1 MVRMRAPHLI
11 VLIGACMSLSV
22 FVHAQTAPATS
33 AAAKAGLQQKIDQR
47 TQDIKALE
55 QEIAGYQSQIN
66 ELGTQASSLSA
77 TIKSLQLTQKK
88 LEADMKVTENR
99 IAEKNLQIQ
108 RLGSQIVEKE
118 GTISDNRRIIARSFS
133 TLNEIGDKSLLELM
147 LSKDSL
153 SHTWDSLE
161 GISTLQQGLTEHI
174 SNLQTA
180 KTRLESNKKD
190 TEKAKAELLSLSKQL
205 GAQKKVIVANTEEN
219 NALLRETKNNQST
232 YTQLLNQRQE
242 QKEAFE
248 REVADLESSLKSS
261 VASNAVPT
269 TGTGVLSYPLEKV
282 RITQYFG
289 NTPFATKN
297 AQIYNGQGHNGVDF
311 AASIG
316 TPVKSAASGIVI
328 GSGNTDTVCP
338 GASYGKWVLVK
349 HNNGLTTVYAHL
361 SYVSATVGQTVSR
374 GETIAYSG
382 YSGNVVPRGPRGA
395 HLHFT
400 VFVSDGV
407 TVGSYKFKSC
417 PGARAIEMPLLT
429 KKGAYLNPLSYF

>member
-1 MVRMRAPHLI
+1 
-11 VLIGACMSLSV
+11 
-22 FVHAQTAPATS
+22 
-33 AAAKAGLQQKIDQR
+33 
-47 TQDIKALE
+47 
-55 QEIAGYQSQIN
+55 
-66 ELGTQASSLSA
+66 
-77 TIKSLQLTQKK
+77 LTQKK

>member
-1 MVRMRAPHLI
+1 MRTI
-11 VLIGACMSLSV
+11 YTVGLIGVALSLSV
-22 FVHAQTAPATS
+22 FAHAQTTP
-33 AAAKAGLQQKIDQR
+33 AAKAGLQQKIDQR

-55 QEIAGYQSQIN
+55 QEIAGYQKQLN
-66 ELGTQASSLSA
+66 ELGTQASSLSS

-88 LEADMKVTENR
+88 LEADIKVTENR
-99 IAEKNLQIQ
+99 IVEKNLQIQ
-108 RLGSQIVEKE
+108 QLGSQIVEKE
-118 GTISDNRRIIARSFS
+118 DTITDNRRIIARSFS
-133 TLNEIGDKSLLELM
+133 TLNEMSDRSLPEL
-147 LSKDSL
+147 LLANDSL
-153 SHTWDSLE
+153 SNAWDSLE
-161 GISTLQQGLTEHI
+161 NITAIQQGLSDHI
-174 SNLQTA
+174 SSLRDA
-180 KTRLESNKKD
+180 KARLETNKQA
-190 TEKAKAELLSLSKQL
+190 TEKAKSELQALSRQL
-205 GAQKKVIVANTEEN
+205 NDQKKVIVENTREN
-219 NALLRETKNNQST
+219 NLLLSETKNSQSA
-232 YTQLLNQRQE
+232 YSQLLNQRQE

-248 REVADLESSLKSS
+248 REVADLEASLKSS
-261 VASNAVPT
+261 VNPDAVPDS
-269 TGTGVLSYPLEKV
+269 GSGILSYPLDKI

-316 TPVKSAASGIVI
+316 TPVKSAAAGVVI
-328 GSGNTDTVCP
+328 GSGNTDSVCP

-361 SYVSATVGQTVSR
+361 SYVSATVGQTVAR

-407 TVGSYKFKSC
+407 TVGSYKFRSC
-417 PGARAIEMPLLT
+417 PGAKAIEMPLLT